1 MQELLALYRFALR
14 SGDRPLAE
22 ALARAMRSDPFLR
35 RQADTHLQLLPR
47 GEARWSEA
55 AERAVTAA
63 LRGIDS
69 IPR

>member
-35 RQADTHLQLLPR
+35 RQADIHLQLLPR
-47 GEARWSEA
+47 GETRKSEA
-55 AERAVTAA
+55 AERAVSAA
-63 LRGIDS
+63 LRRIGS
-69 IPR
+69 TPR

>member
-22 ALARAMRSDPFLR
+22 ALARAMGSDPFLR
-35 RQADTHLQLLPR
+35 RQADVHLQLLPR

-55 AERAVTAA
+55 AEGAVTAA

>member
-1 MQELLALYRFALR
+1 MQELLALYRFAMR

-22 ALARAMRSDPFLR
+22 ALAGALRSDPFLR
-35 RQADTHLQLLPR
+35 RQADMHLRLQPR
-47 GEARWSEA
+47 GQARWSEA

-69 IPR
+69 TPR

>member
-22 ALARAMRSDPFLR
+22 ALARAMRSDPVLR
-35 RQADTHLQLLPR
+35 RQADIHLQLLPR

-55 AERAVTAA
+55 AERAVAAA
-63 LRGIDS
+63 LRGIDPAS
-69 IPR
+69 R